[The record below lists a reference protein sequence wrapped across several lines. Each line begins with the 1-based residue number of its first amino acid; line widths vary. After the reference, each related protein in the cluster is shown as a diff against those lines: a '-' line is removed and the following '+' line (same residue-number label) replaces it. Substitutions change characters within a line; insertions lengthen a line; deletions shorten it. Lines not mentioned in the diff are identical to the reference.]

1 MMIQLVILIMILISW
16 RWWRRRGVWSG
27 KDGNKKENDEVKEAQ
42 ARRGRERQK
51 QVGGTSA
58 FHLLSHSPPSPFSHP
73 PPHYFHPPPH
83 YSLIRWWRSAIW
95 WGEVEMFVSLGAFL
109 KTEMWRH
116 GFICNCRRWHQT
128 NKFSHLLISY
138 LVMIR
143 ISMSSLILGS
153 LIFKKNWTDDHLELW
168 HLFAWPVV
176 QGDRDTN
183 IRKKGH
189 AIQLHIHTQT
199 YSCTH
204 MQTQTHQR
212 PVHTLSRNISMC
224 IHEHNC
230 NIYNSMVKPMRT
242 KKCWVARYTLFGKIY
257 LESCFEHLNT
267 MLIRRA
273 WKK

>member
-1 MMIQLVILIMILISW
+1 MAFGHLM
-16 RWWRRRGVWSG
+16 RR
-27 KDGNKKENDEVKEAQ
+27 DG
-42 ARRGRERQK
+42 
-51 QVGGTSA
+51 
-58 FHLLSHSPPSPFSHP
+58 
-73 PPHYFHPPPH
+73 
-83 YSLIRWWRSAIW
+83 
-95 WGEVEMFVSLGAFL
+95 MFVSLGAFL

-230 NIYNSMVKPMRT
+230 NIYNSMVKQRNVEWPDIL
-242 KKCWVARYTLFGKIY
+242 C
-257 LESCFEHLNT
+257 LERSILKVVLNICT